1 MNPNEA
7 PIDVLHKSRLFSV
20 ILVMGF
26 VIFLWLA
33 TQVTEGLRLMVALG
47 AGGYLVYFLFFEIQK
62 IEIFRNYL
70 SIKYRCRK
78 VRVERADIDNVS
90 IGRTNQTSVS
100 TVTGRYIILRL
111 KSGRKIRLGNLRES
125 ADVVYEKLQAGN
137 LRDANA
143 GSNGLKDA

>member
-1 MNPNEA
+1 MSPNET
-7 PIDVLHKSRLFSV
+7 PIDVLHKSRLFST

-26 VIFLWLA
+26 VIFLLLA
-33 TQVTEGLRLMVALG
+33 AQVKGGLGLILAFC

-78 VRVERADIDNVS
+78 VRVEQSEIDNVS
-90 IGRTNQTSVS
+90 IERTTRTSRS

-111 KSGRKIRLGNLRES
+111 KGGRRIRLGNLRES
-125 ADVVYEKLQAGN
+125 ADVVYEKLKAC
-137 LRDANA
+137 
-143 GSNGLKDA
+143 GSNSEEFLRGR